1 MVGVFNPAISIY
13 GGYIYDLWILSR
25 RLFKLSYWDELMS
38 DKVLK
43 GMSLYINIGKRIV
56 AVFVAQGLSILGAGS
71 LVGIDVYQSALLAGI
86 MGVAHVVE
94 MLARKFIDDGKIT
107 LEEVNE
113 VFNSVPT
120 RK

>member
-1 MVGVFNPAISIY
+1 MTQKI
-13 GGYIYDLWILSR
+13 
-25 RLFKLSYWDELMS
+25 
-38 DKVLK
+38 LK
-43 GMSLYINIGKRIV
+43 GWSLYVNIVKRIL
-56 AVFVAQGLSILGAGS
+56 AVFIAQSLSILGAGS

-86 MGVAHVVE
+86 MGVAHVLE
-94 MLARKFIDDGKIT
+94 MLARKYINDGKIT

>member
-1 MVGVFNPAISIY
+1 MA
-13 GGYIYDLWILSR
+13 
-25 RLFKLSYWDELMS
+25 E
-38 DKVLK
+38 KVIQ
-43 GMSLYINIGKRIV
+43 GWALYINIMKRIV
-56 AVFVAQGLSILGAGS
+56 AVFIAQALSILGAGS

-94 MLARKFIDDGKIT
+94 MLARKYIDDGRLD

-113 VFNSVPT
+113 VFNAVPT

>member
-1 MVGVFNPAISIY
+1 MTQKITEG
-13 GGYIYDLWILSR
+13 W
-25 RLFKLSYWDELMS
+25 
-38 DKVLK
+38 
-43 GMSLYINIGKRIV
+43 SLYVNIVKRIL
-56 AVFVAQGLSILGAGS
+56 AVFIAQSLSILGAGS

-86 MGVAHVVE
+86 MGVAHVLE
-94 MLARKFIDDGKIT
+94 MLARKYIDDGKIT

>member
-1 MVGVFNPAISIY
+1 MT
-13 GGYIYDLWILSR
+13 
-25 RLFKLSYWDELMS
+25 E
-38 DKVLK
+38 KVQQ
-43 GMSLYINIGKRIV
+43 GWALYINILKRIV

-94 MLARKFIDDGKIT
+94 MLARKYIDDGKIT

>member
-1 MVGVFNPAISIY
+1 MVERVMSNSQ
-13 GGYIYDLWILSR
+13 
-25 RLFKLSYWDELMS
+25 LF
-38 DKVLK
+38 V
-43 GMSLYINIGKRIV
+43 NIIKRIV
-56 AVFVAQGLSILGAGS
+56 AVFIAQALSILGAGS

-94 MLARKFIDDGKIT
+94 MLARKYIDDGKIT

>member
-1 MVGVFNPAISIY
+1 MAEKVQQGWALYVN
-13 GGYIYDLWILSR
+13 IL
-25 RLFKLSYWDELMS
+25 
-38 DKVLK
+38 
-43 GMSLYINIGKRIV
+43 KRIL
-56 AVFVAQGLSILGAGS
+56 AVFIAQGLSILGAGS

-94 MLARKFIDDGKIT
+94 MLARKYIDDGKIT

-113 VFNSVPT
+113 VFNAVPT

>member
-1 MVGVFNPAISIY
+1 MAEKVQKGWALYVN
-13 GGYIYDLWILSR
+13 
-25 RLFKLSYWDELMS
+25 
-38 DKVLK
+38 VLK
-43 GMSLYINIGKRIV
+43 RII
-56 AVFVAQGLSILGAGS
+56 AVFIAQGLSILGAGS

-94 MLARKFIDDGKIT
+94 MLARKYIDDGKIT

-113 VFNSVPT
+113 VFNAVPT

>member
-1 MVGVFNPAISIY
+1 MVQKIQT
-13 GGYIYDLWILSR
+13 GY
-25 RLFKLSYWDELMS
+25 K
-38 DKVLK
+38 
-43 GMSLYINIGKRIV
+43 LYIDIIKRII
-56 AVFVAQGLSILGAGS
+56 AVFVAQGLSLLGAGS

-94 MLARKFIDDGKIT
+94 MLARKYIDDGKLT
-107 LEEVNE
+107 LDEVNE

>member
-1 MVGVFNPAISIY
+1 LVQKVMSSGQLYLN
-13 GGYIYDLWILSR
+13 IL
-25 RLFKLSYWDELMS
+25 
-38 DKVLK
+38 
-43 GMSLYINIGKRIV
+43 KRII
-56 AVFVAQGLSILGAGS
+56 AVFVAQALSILGAGS

-94 MLARKFIDDGKIT
+94 MLARKYIDDGKLT
-107 LEEVNE
+107 LDEVNE

>member
-1 MVGVFNPAISIY
+1 MTQKITEG
-13 GGYIYDLWILSR
+13 W
-25 RLFKLSYWDELMS
+25 
-38 DKVLK
+38 
-43 GMSLYINIGKRIV
+43 SLYINIVKRIL
-56 AVFVAQGLSILGAGS
+56 AVFIAQSLSILGAGS

-86 MGVAHVVE
+86 MGVAHVLE
-94 MLARKFIDDGKIT
+94 MLARKYIDDGKIT

>member
-1 MVGVFNPAISIY
+1 MVRKIKTG
-13 GGYIYDLWILSR
+13 W
-25 RLFKLSYWDELMS
+25 KLYLDI
-38 DKVLK
+38 V
-43 GMSLYINIGKRIV
+43 KRII
-56 AVFVAQGLSILGAGS
+56 AVFIAQSLSILGAGS

-86 MGVAHVVE
+86 MGVAHVLE
-94 MLARKFIDDGKIT
+94 MLARKYIDDGKLT

>member
-1 MVGVFNPAISIY
+1 MVQKIQT
-13 GGYIYDLWILSR
+13 GY
-25 RLFKLSYWDELMS
+25 K
-38 DKVLK
+38 
-43 GMSLYINIGKRIV
+43 LYIDIIKRII

-94 MLARKFIDDGKIT
+94 MLARKYIDDGKLT
-107 LEEVNE
+107 LDEVNE

>member
-1 MVGVFNPAISIY
+1 MVQKVMSSGQLYLN
-13 GGYIYDLWILSR
+13 IL
-25 RLFKLSYWDELMS
+25 
-38 DKVLK
+38 
-43 GMSLYINIGKRIV
+43 KRII
-56 AVFVAQGLSILGAGS
+56 AVFVAQALSILGAGS

-94 MLARKFIDDGKIT
+94 MLARKYIDDGKLT
-107 LEEVNE
+107 LDEVNE

>member
-1 MVGVFNPAISIY
+1 MTQKITEG
-13 GGYIYDLWILSR
+13 W
-25 RLFKLSYWDELMS
+25 
-38 DKVLK
+38 
-43 GMSLYINIGKRIV
+43 SLYINIVKRIL
-56 AVFVAQGLSILGAGS
+56 AVFIAQSLSILGAGS

-86 MGVAHVVE
+86 MGVAHVLE

>member
-1 MVGVFNPAISIY
+1 MVERVMSNSQ
-13 GGYIYDLWILSR
+13 
-25 RLFKLSYWDELMS
+25 LF
-38 DKVLK
+38 V
-43 GMSLYINIGKRIV
+43 NIIKRIV
-56 AVFVAQGLSILGAGS
+56 AVFIAQALSILGAGS

-94 MLARKFIDDGKIT
+94 MLARKYIDHGKIT

>member
-1 MVGVFNPAISIY
+1 MTQKITEG
-13 GGYIYDLWILSR
+13 W
-25 RLFKLSYWDELMS
+25 
-38 DKVLK
+38 
-43 GMSLYINIGKRIV
+43 SLYINIVKRIL
-56 AVFVAQGLSILGAGS
+56 AVFVAQSLSILGAGS

-86 MGVAHVVE
+86 MGVAHVLE
-94 MLARKFIDDGKIT
+94 MLARKYIDDGKIT

>member
-1 MVGVFNPAISIY
+1 MVGVYPTISIY
-13 GGYIYDLWILSR
+13 GGYINDLWIMHRHL
-25 RLFKLSYWDELMS
+25 LKLSYRAELMS
-38 DKVLK
+38 EKVLK
-43 GMSLYINIGKRIV
+43 GMSLYLNIGKRII

-71 LVGIDVYQSALLAGI
+71 LVWIDVYQSALLAWI

>member
-1 MVGVFNPAISIY
+1 MVERVMSNSQ
-13 GGYIYDLWILSR
+13 
-25 RLFKLSYWDELMS
+25 LF
-38 DKVLK
+38 
-43 GMSLYINIGKRIV
+43 INIIKRIV
-56 AVFVAQGLSILGAGS
+56 AVFIAQALSILGAGS

-94 MLARKFIDDGKIT
+94 MLARKYIDDGKIT

>member
-1 MVGVFNPAISIY
+1 MGAIRKYSKENNCCVHCT
-13 GGYIYDLWILSR
+13 R
-25 RLFKLSYWDELMS
+25 
-38 DKVLK
+38 
-43 GMSLYINIGKRIV
+43 
-56 AVFVAQGLSILGAGS
+56 FVIILGAGS

-94 MLARKFIDDGKIT
+94 MLARKYIDDGKIT

-113 VFNSVPT
+113 VFNAVPT

>member
-1 MVGVFNPAISIY
+1 MTQKIQEG
-13 GGYIYDLWILSR
+13 W
-25 RLFKLSYWDELMS
+25 
-38 DKVLK
+38 
-43 GMSLYINIGKRIV
+43 SLYLNIAKRIL
-56 AVFVAQGLSILGAGS
+56 AVFVAQSLSILGAGS

-86 MGVAHVVE
+86 MGVAHVLE
-94 MLARKFIDDGKIT
+94 MLARKYINDGKIT

>member
-1 MVGVFNPAISIY
+1 MSQK
-13 GGYIYDLWILSR
+13 ILNG
-25 RLFKLSYWDELMS
+25 W
-38 DKVLK
+38 
-43 GMSLYINIGKRIV
+43 SLYVNIVKRIL
-56 AVFVAQGLSILGAGS
+56 AVFIAQSLSILGAGS

-86 MGVAHVVE
+86 MGVAHVLE
-94 MLARKFIDDGKIT
+94 MLARKYINDGKIT

>member
-1 MVGVFNPAISIY
+1 MT
-13 GGYIYDLWILSR
+13 
-25 RLFKLSYWDELMS
+25 E
-38 DKVLK
+38 KVQQ
-43 GMSLYINIGKRIV
+43 GWALYINILKRIV

-86 MGVAHVVE
+86 MGVAHVLE
-94 MLARKFIDDGKIT
+94 MLARKYINDGKIT